1 MQVVESEALVDSL
14 GWLRELEREVAEA
27 NARGAGDRELAYA
40 LMAVRS
46 GQPVGEELAEQADLI
61 WRLAWV
67 LNVRAPGL
75 DPRWLVKGVL
85 ATDKVYWEVE
95 PLTGLVQRVAELER
109 AAAADHGE
117 VSRWLREAEADPE
130 LAPIRRTAAAHQTI
144 AETRGAELH
153 RRVRADIEQI
163 QRCVQ
168 QSDLL
173 ARVID

>member
-1 MQVVESEALVDSL
+1 MVFDSEALVDSV
-14 GWLRELEREVAEA
+14 GWLRELGRAVAAA
-27 NARGAGDRELAYA
+27 NAQGTGDRELAYA

-46 GQPVGEELAEQADLI
+46 GQPVDEALAEQADLI

-95 PLTGLVQRVAELER
+95 PLSGLVERVAELESEV
-109 AAAADHGE
+109 AAAHGE

-130 LAPIRRTAAAHQTI
+130 LAPIRRTAAEHQAI
-144 AETRGAELH
+144 AEARGVELH
-153 RRVRADIEQI
+153 QRVQADIAQV

-168 QSDLL
+168 RSDLL
-173 ARVID
+173 ARIID

>member
-1 MQVVESEALVDSL
+1 MVDSEALVDSV
-14 GWLRELEREVAEA
+14 GWLRELERAVAEV
-27 NARGAGDRELAYA
+27 NARGTADRELAHG

-46 GQPVGEELAEQADLI
+46 GQPVDEALAEQADLI

-85 ATDKVYWEVE
+85 ATDKVYWGVE
-95 PLTGLVQRVAELER
+95 PLSGLVERVVELER
-109 AAAADHGE
+109 VVAAAHGE

-130 LAPIRRTAAAHQTI
+130 LAPIRRTAAEHQPI
-144 AETRGAELH
+144 AEARGTELH
-153 RRVRADIEQI
+153 QRVRADIAQV

-173 ARVID
+173 AKVID